1 MDVPDICKTWR
12 EKMESE
18 NNQDKRILEN
28 LRRDNC
34 IKSEISD
41 EFFKRVRGKGNACS
55 AEDAKNAAIDT
66 VKADPDRFVCQ
77 GGEIPSNSFNT
88 LFRLEDVKKL
98 GKHLPD
104 EHLRNFG
111 IRDRKTINPKDL
123 PDDEL
128 EIIAHMYKGALDLG
142 NRLDIVWVADSEK
155 SEQIGLRELVDRLG
169 LTNLEEEE
177 RCLRIVYKRDKAK
190 KNLHLPRS
198 FDGIDNGQFKV
209 VEDCKAD
216 AGKTL
221 PLNLPTEQGLP
232 EAVHR
237 ACRVEPE
244 VFEVGSIE

>member
-1 MDVPDICKTWR
+1 MDVPDICKPWL
-12 EKMESE
+12 EKMESG

-34 IKSEISD
+34 IKSKISD
-41 EFFKRVRGKGNACS
+41 EFFKRLADKGNPCS
-55 AEDAKNAAIDT
+55 PEDAKNTAIDI
-66 VKADPDRFVCQ
+66 VKTDPDRFVCQ
-77 GGEIPSNSFNT
+77 GRKIPSNSFIT

-111 IRDRKTINPKDL
+111 IRDRKTLNPKEL

-128 EIIAHMYKGALDLG
+128 NIIVHMYKGTLDLG
-142 NRLDIVWVADSEK
+142 NRFDIVWVADSEN
-155 SEQIGLRELVDRLG
+155 SEQIGLRQLVDKLG
-169 LTNLEEEE
+169 LANLEEEE
-177 RCLRIVYKRDKAK
+177 RCLKIVYKRNKAK

-198 FDGIDNGQFKV
+198 FDGIDNGQFEV
-209 VEDCKAD
+209 VEDCNAD

-221 PLNLPTEQGLP
+221 PLNSPHEQGLP

-237 ACRVEPE
+237 GCKVEPE
-244 VFEVGSIE
+244 IFEVEPIE